1 MEFSIDWEGGDRSS
15 DDIDLLAAGALR
27 VLVDRANVCEFR
39 ESWDGKTG
47 EALPVSVYPLAEG
60 VATGW
65 WRLFGGR
72 DAQFRA
78 AVHRGGYA
86 MPDIRLEFDGV
97 GFEVSCRPRR
107 YENPP
112 VYFPNGAVEWLER
125 KDAERALGAFLAGV
139 IGRLEERGVRDSGL
153 QQQWRLVQASR
164 EDPEEAAF
172 CEAAGALGLDAY
184 DMSDADAAFIED
196 SRALFDGEALAEFLS
211 GLRRVH
217 GRKAAV
223 ESIRQLESRPR
234 YKSRLPGIESL
245 RAAAP
250 GDSGAE
256 KRKPWE
262 AGYRW
267 AREARRMLD
276 APQSERFRSVT
287 VLARRLGAT
296 GFKLAPLAPGVS
308 ALVETVHDE
317 ARVHLR
323 RFGNQF
329 GNQPVRLFAFARAIG
344 DAVANPPTRRSA
356 VNSLRHASR
365 QACGRAFA
373 AEFLAPI
380 DEILSMRN
388 DGLDTDA
395 VADEFG
401 VSAELVERQ
410 EENADR
416 IREACA

>member
-1 MEFSIDWEGGDRSS
+1 MKFSIDWEGGDRSS

-39 ESWDGKTG
+39 EAWDGKAG

-60 VATGW
+60 IAMDW

-78 AVHRGGYA
+78 TVHRGGYA

-97 GFEVSCRPRR
+97 GFEVACQPCR

-112 VYFPNGAVEWLER
+112 VYFPNGAEEWLER
-125 KDAERALGAFLAGV
+125 KDAERALSEFLAGV

-164 EDPEEAAF
+164 EDPEEAAV

-196 SRALFDGEALAEFLS
+196 SGALFDGEALAEFLS
-211 GLRRVH
+211 GLRRVRE
-217 GRKAAV
+217 RKAAV
-223 ESIRQLESRPR
+223 ESIRRLESRPR

-250 GDSGAE
+250 GDSGAG

-262 AGYRW
+262 TGYRW

-287 VLARRLGAT
+287 VLARRLGAP
-296 GFKLAPLAPGVS
+296 GFKPAPLAPGVS
-308 ALVETVHDE
+308 ALVETVHDG

-323 RFGNQF
+323 QF

-356 VNSLRHASR
+356 VNSLHNASR

-395 VADEFG
+395 VADAFG

>member
-27 VLVDRANVCEFR
+27 VLVDRTNVCEFR
-39 ESWDGKTG
+39 EARDGKAG
-47 EALPVSVYPLAEG
+47 DALPVSVYPLAEG
-60 VATGW
+60 VAMDW
-65 WRLFGGR
+65 WRLFGDR

-78 AVHRGGYA
+78 TVHRGGYA

-112 VYFPNGAVEWLER
+112 VYFPNGAAERLER
-125 KDAERALGAFLAGV
+125 KDAERALGEFLAGV

-164 EDPEEAAF
+164 EDPEEAAV

-196 SRALFDGEALAEFLS
+196 SSALFDGEALAEFLS
-211 GLRRVH
+211 GLRRIRE
-217 GRKAAV
+217 RKAAV
-223 ESIRQLESRPR
+223 KSIQRLEKRPR
-234 YKSRLPGIESL
+234 YKSRLPEIETL
-245 RAAAP
+245 QAAAP
-250 GDSGAE
+250 GDSGAG

-262 AGYRW
+262 AGYRS

-276 APQSERFRSVT
+276 APQSERFLSVPA
-287 VLARRLGAT
+287 LARRLGAPD
-296 GFKLAPLAPGVS
+296 FEPAPLAPGVS

-323 RFGNQF
+323 RFGNQP
-329 GNQPVRLFAFARAIG
+329 GGLFAFARAIG

-356 VNSLRHASR
+356 VNSLHHASR

-388 DGLDTDA
+388 NGLDTDA

>member
-1 MEFSIDWEGGDRSS
+1 MKFSIDWEGGDRSS

-39 ESWDGKTG
+39 EAWDGKAG

-60 VATGW
+60 VAMDW
-65 WRLFGGR
+65 WRLFGDR
-72 DAQFRA
+72 DAQFCA
-78 AVHRGGYA
+78 TAHRGGYA

-97 GFEVSCRPRR
+97 GFEVACRPCR

-112 VYFPNGAVEWLER
+112 VYFPNGAAERLER
-125 KDAERALGAFLAGV
+125 KDAERALGEFLAGV

-196 SRALFDGEALAEFLS
+196 SGALFDGEALAEFLS
-211 GLRRVH
+211 GLRRVS

-223 ESIRQLESRPR
+223 DSIRRLESRPR
-234 YKSRLPGIESL
+234 YKSRLPELERL

-250 GDSGAE
+250 GDSGAG

-262 AGYRW
+262 AGYRS

-287 VLARRLGAT
+287 VLARCLGAPD
-296 GFKLAPLAPGVS
+296 FESAPLAPEVS

-317 ARVHLR
+317 TRVHLR
-323 RFGNQF
+323 RFGNQT
-329 GNQPVRLFAFARAIG
+329 GWLFAFARAIG

-356 VNSLRHASR
+356 VNSLHYASR

-410 EENADR
+410 EDNADR
-416 IREACA
+416 IRRACA

>member
-1 MEFSIDWEGGDRSS
+1 MKFSIDWEGGDRSS
-15 DDIDLLAAGALR
+15 DDVDLLAAGALR

-39 ESWDGKTG
+39 EAWDGKTG

-60 VATGW
+60 VATDW

-97 GFEVSCRPRR
+97 GFEVACQPCR

-112 VYFPNGAVEWLER
+112 VYFPNGAAERLER
-125 KDAERALGAFLAGV
+125 KDAERALGEFLAGV

-164 EDPEEAAF
+164 EDPEETAL

-211 GLRRVH
+211 GLRR
-217 GRKAAV
+217 GRWRKAAV
-223 ESIRQLESRPR
+223 ESIRRLESRPR
-234 YKSRLPGIESL
+234 YKSRLPGIETL
-245 RAAAP
+245 WAAAP
-250 GDSGAE
+250 GDSGAG

-267 AREARRMLD
+267 AREARRMLN
-276 APQSERFRSVT
+276 AGQSERFRSVT
-287 VLARRLGAT
+287 VLARRLGAP
-296 GFKLAPLAPGVS
+296 GFEAAPLAPEVS
-308 ALVETVHDE
+308 ALVETVDDE

-323 RFGNQF
+323 RLE
-329 GNQPVRLFAFARAIG
+329 NQPARLFAFARAIG